1 MNLAAARL
9 RTGSVET
16 SDHWFPHLQKLPH
29 PSAPEKKQ
37 IEEILV
43 SE

>member
-16 SDHWFPHLQKLPH
+16 LDGGCDCGLLQ
-29 PSAPEKKQ
+29 
-37 IEEILV
+37 IDWG
-43 SE
+43 